1 MLAGLITQRRKI
13 ELIDHPEPVPG
24 KSGEIIFQP
33 EISCLCGSDVP
44 YFVAEHPEYPLQVG
58 LSLHEMVG
66 TVLWA
71 DGSRFREGQKVLA
84 VPTNH
89 VGIFERFAISENLVV
104 PLDLRRPLEEMIV
117 SQPLGTVL
125 YGLRMLP
132 NLLGWNVVVVGQ
144 GPIGLLFT
152 GALRNLGAKQII
164 GIDRIPSR
172 LGLSKRMGAT
182 AVVNV
187 EQEDPIAAVA
197 DLTGGAM
204 ADLVVEAVG
213 HEHQALNLCVDLSH
227 RQGRIH
233 FFGMAPQIVDGLRWR
248 DLFFKNLTLTT
259 SVGPDFA
266 RDFPLAIQWI
276 GEGRIDVKPLVTHS
290 FPLSEIQ
297 TAFETFSDRKDGACK
312 VLIRFPAA
320 GSVQP

>member
-1 MLAGLITQRRKI
+1 
-13 ELIDHPEPVPG
+13 LIDQPEPAQG
-24 KSGEIIFQP
+24 KSGEIVFQP
-33 EISCLCGSDVP
+33 EIACLCGSDVP
-44 YFVAEHPEYPLQVG
+44 YFLAKHPEYPLQVG

-71 DGSRFREGQKVLA
+71 DGSRFRQGQKVLA

-89 VGIFERFAISENLVV
+89 VGIFERFAITENFVV
-104 PLDLRRPLEEMIV
+104 PLDLRRPLEEMILC
-117 SQPLGTVL
+117 QPLGTVL

-144 GPIGLLFT
+144 GPIGQLFC
-152 GALRNLGAKQII
+152 GALRNLGARQIV
-164 GIDRIPSR
+164 GIDRIAAR
-172 LGLSKRMGAT
+172 LSLSKRMGAT
-182 AVVNV
+182 AVINL

-204 ADLVVEAVG
+204 ADLVIEAVG
-213 HEHQALNLCVDLSH
+213 HEHQALNLCIDLC
-227 RQGRIH
+227 RRLGRIH
-233 FFGMAPQIVDGLRWR
+233 YFGVPPQVIDGIRWR
-248 DLFFKNLTLTT
+248 DLMMKNLSLTT
-259 SVGPDFA
+259 SLGPDFA
-266 RDFPLAIQWI
+266 RDYPLAMQWI
-276 GEGRIDVKPLVTHS
+276 GEGRIDVRPLVTHS

-320 GSVQP
+320 G

>member
-1 MLAGLITQRRKI
+1 MLAGQITQRRQI

-24 KSGEIIFQP
+24 KSGEVVFQP
-33 EISCLCGSDVP
+33 EIACLCGSDIP
-44 YFVAEHPEYPLQVG
+44 FFAGKHPEYPLQVG

-89 VGIFERFAISENLVV
+89 VGIFERFVIAENFVV

-144 GPIGLLFT
+144 GPIGQLFC

-164 GIDRIPSR
+164 GIDRIASR
-172 LGLSKRMGAT
+172 LSLSQRMGAT
-182 AVVNV
+182 AVINV

-197 DLTGGAM
+197 DLTGGTM
-204 ADLVVEAVG
+204 ADLVIEAVG
-213 HEHQALNLCVDLSH
+213 HEHQALNLCIDLCR

-233 FFGMAPQIVDGLRWR
+233 YFGVPPQRIDGIRWR
-248 DLFFKNLTLTT
+248 DLITRNLAMTT
-259 SVGPDFA
+259 SMGPDFG
-266 RDFPLAIQWI
+266 RDFPLAMQWI
-276 GEGRIDVKPLVTHS
+276 GEGRIDVRPLVTHS

-320 GSVQP
+320 G

>member
-1 MLAGLITQRRKI
+1 MLAGQITQRRQI

-24 KSGEIIFQP
+24 VSGEIVFQP
-33 EISCLCGSDVP
+33 ELACLCGSDIP
-44 YFVAEHPEYPLQVG
+44 YFAAEHPEYPLKVG

-71 DGSRFREGQKVLA
+71 DGTRFQAGQKVLA

-89 VGIFERFAISENLVV
+89 VGIFERFAITQNFVV
-104 PLDLRRPLEEMIV
+104 PLDLRRPLEEMILC
-117 SQPLGTVL
+117 QPLGTVL

-132 NLLGWNVVVVGQ
+132 NLLGWNVAVVGQ
-144 GPIGLLFT
+144 GPIGQLFC

-164 GIDRIPSR
+164 GIDRIASR
-172 LGLSKRMGAT
+172 LSLSQRMGAT
-182 AVVNV
+182 AVINV

-197 DLTGGAM
+197 DLTGGTM

-213 HEHQALNLCVDLSH
+213 HENQALNLCIDLCR

-233 FFGMAPQIVDGLRWR
+233 YFGVPPQLIDGIRWR
-248 DLFFKNLTLTT
+248 ALLMKNLALTT
-259 SVGPDFA
+259 SVGPDFT
-266 RDFPLAIQWI
+266 RDYPLAMQWI
-276 GEGRIDVKPLVTHS
+276 GEGRIDVRPLVTHS

-320 GSVQP
+320 G

>member
-1 MLAGLITQRRKI
+1 MLAGQITRRRQI
-13 ELIDHPEPVPG
+13 ELIDHPEPTSGNP
-24 KSGEIIFQP
+24 GEIVFQP
-33 EISCLCGSDVP
+33 EVACLCGSDVP
-44 YFVAEHPEYPLQVG
+44 YFAGEHSQYPLQVG

-66 TVLWA
+66 TVVWA
-71 DGSRFREGQKVLA
+71 DGGRFREGQKVLA

-89 VGIFERFAISENLVV
+89 VGLFERFAISQNLVV

-132 NLLGWNVVVVGQ
+132 NLLGWNVVVVGL
-144 GPIGLLFT
+144 GPIGQLFCA
-152 GALRNLGAKQII
+152 ALRNLGAKQII
-164 GIDRIPSR
+164 GMDRIAFR
-172 LGLSKRMGAT
+172 LSLGQRMGAT
-182 AVVNV
+182 SVVHV
-187 EQEDPIAAVA
+187 DQVDPIAAVA

-213 HEHQALNLCVDLSH
+213 HEHQALNLCVDLCR

-233 FFGMAPQIVDGLRWR
+233 YFGVPPMLIDGIRWR
-248 DLFFKNLTLTT
+248 DALAKNVTLTT
-259 SVGPDFA
+259 SVGPDFT
-266 RDFPLAIQWI
+266 RDFPLAMQWI
-276 GEGRIDVKPLVTHS
+276 GEGRIDVRPLVTHS
-290 FPLSEIQ
+290 FPLNEVQ

-320 GSVQP
+320 G

>member
-1 MLAGLITQRRKI
+1 MLAGQITQRRRI
-13 ELIDHPEPVPG
+13 ELIDQPEPAQG
-24 KSGEIIFQP
+24 KSGEIVFQP
-33 EISCLCGSDVP
+33 EIACLCGSDVP
-44 YFVAEHPEYPLQVG
+44 YFLAKHPDYPLQVG

-71 DGSRFREGQKVLA
+71 DGSRFRQGQKVLA

-89 VGIFERFAISENLVV
+89 VGIFERFAITENFVV
-104 PLDLRRPLEEMIV
+104 PLDLRRPLEEMILC
-117 SQPLGTVL
+117 QPLGTVL

-144 GPIGLLFT
+144 GPIGQLFC
-152 GALRNLGAKQII
+152 GALRNLGARQIV
-164 GIDRIPSR
+164 GIDRIAAR
-172 LGLSKRMGAT
+172 LSLSKRMGAT
-182 AVVNV
+182 AVINL

-204 ADLVVEAVG
+204 ADLVIEAVG
-213 HEHQALNLCVDLSH
+213 HEHQALNLCIDLC
-227 RQGRIH
+227 RRLGRIH
-233 FFGMAPQIVDGLRWR
+233 YFGVPPQVIDGIRWR
-248 DLFFKNLTLTT
+248 DLMMKNLSLTT
-259 SVGPDFA
+259 SLGPDFA
-266 RDFPLAIQWI
+266 RDYPLAMQWI
-276 GEGRIDVKPLVTHS
+276 GEGRIDVRPLVTHS

-320 GSVQP
+320 G

>member
-1 MLAGLITQRRKI
+1 MLAGQITQRRRI
-13 ELIDHPEPVPG
+13 ELIDQPEPAQG
-24 KSGEIIFQP
+24 KSGEIVFSRRLLAFADP
-33 EISCLCGSDVP
+33 MFPISL
-44 YFVAEHPEYPLQVG
+44 AKHPEYPLQVG

-71 DGSRFREGQKVLA
+71 DGSRFRQGQKVLA

-89 VGIFERFAISENLVV
+89 VGIFERFAITENFVV
-104 PLDLRRPLEEMIV
+104 PLDLRRPLEEMILC
-117 SQPLGTVL
+117 QPLGTVL

-144 GPIGLLFT
+144 GPIGQLFC
-152 GALRNLGAKQII
+152 GALRNLGARQIV
-164 GIDRIPSR
+164 GIDRIAAR
-172 LGLSKRMGAT
+172 LSLSKRMGAT
-182 AVVNV
+182 AVINL

-204 ADLVVEAVG
+204 ADLVIEAVG
-213 HEHQALNLCVDLSH
+213 HEHQALNLCIDLC
-227 RQGRIH
+227 RRLGRIH
-233 FFGMAPQIVDGLRWR
+233 YFGVPPQVIDGIRWR
-248 DLFFKNLTLTT
+248 DLMMKNLSLTT
-259 SVGPDFA
+259 SLGPDFA
-266 RDFPLAIQWI
+266 RDYPLAMQWI
-276 GEGRIDVKPLVTHS
+276 GEGRIDVRPLVTHS

-320 GSVQP
+320 G

>member
-1 MLAGLITQRRKI
+1 MLAGQITQRRQI
-13 ELIDHPEPVPG
+13 ELIDHPEPVPAA
-24 KSGEIIFQP
+24 SGEVVFQP
-33 EISCLCGSDVP
+33 ELACLCGSDIP
-44 YFVAEHPEYPLQVG
+44 YFTVEHSEYPLQIG

-104 PLDLRRPLEEMIV
+104 PLDLRRPFEEMII

-132 NLLGWNVVVVGQ
+132 NLLGWSVVVVGQ
-144 GPIGLLFT
+144 GPIGQLFC

-164 GIDRIPSR
+164 GVDKIPSR
-172 LGLSKRMGAT
+172 LSLSQRMGAT
-182 AVVNV
+182 AVINV
-187 EQEDPIAAVA
+187 QREDPIAAVA

-204 ADLVVEAVG
+204 ADLVIEAVG
-213 HEHQALNLCVDLSH
+213 HENQALNLCIDLCR

-233 FFGMAPQIVDGLRWR
+233 YFGVPPTLVDGVRWR
-248 DLFFKNLTLTT
+248 DLMSKNIAITT
-259 SVGPDFA
+259 SLGPDFT
-266 RDFPLAIQWI
+266 RDFPLAMQWI
-276 GEGRIDVKPLVTHS
+276 GDGRIHVKPLVTHT
-290 FPLSEIQ
+290 FALSEIQ
-297 TAFETFSDRKDGACK
+297 TAFETFCDRKDGACK

-320 GSVQP
+320 G